1 MKKQWVI
8 VLSVVATL
16 TLLLSGCQTGP
27 TAEEI
32 VAKMQEVEAS
42 TDDAHAVVAFSVQAE
57 DMDVD
62 MNVVVELWEQR
73 PGKLRAEVLE
83 ASEADIVGVVSVTDG
98 EQAWLYHP
106 GEDVVVTG
114 ALGDLES
121 DEIPVDPQQV
131 IGLLEEG
138 IQWAMDNFDVK
149 LAGEEELNGVAT
161 YKLEF
166 TPREDEDYPMPIPAD
181 AKATLWV
188 EKERWIAL
196 QAHVDGSSFGEGWVR
211 VRSFEFNTGLDDALF
226 QFEIP
231 EGAKVIDVADMQPT
245 HLTLDE
251 AEAQAGFDLLVPTYE
266 PDGVTLIAVF
276 SHEGIFVLRYDHS
289 ATSFVVQQRQLEEGQ
304 APQTIGKNAA
314 ITDLSDTGS
323 EIMGFYCPNGDCGEE
338 ITVRGQTAMLFA
350 DEEGGNNL
358 LSWVEDGVN
367 VTIAGHI
374 SADEIVKVAESL
386 Q

>member
-1 MKKQWVI
+1 M
-8 VLSVVATL
+8 LL
-16 TLLLSGCQTGP
+16 TGCQTGP

-42 TDDAHAVVAFSVQAE
+42 TEDAHAVVAFSAQAE

-131 IGLLEEG
+131 IGLMEEG

-166 TPREDEDYPMPIPAD
+166 TPKEGEDYSLPIPAD
-181 AKATLWV
+181 AQATLWV
-188 EKERWIAL
+188 EKDRWIVL
-196 QAHVDGSSFGEGWVR
+196 QAHVDGGSFGEGWMR

-231 EGAKVIDVADMQPT
+231 EGAEVIDVADMQPT
-245 HLTLDE
+245 HLTLAE

-266 PDGVTLIAVF
+266 PVGATLIEVLQVGEA
-276 SHEGIFVLRYDHS
+276 IVLRYDHS
-289 ATSFVVQQRQLEEGQ
+289 TTSFTVVQGNLPEPMQQIPG
-304 APQTIGKNAA
+304 
-314 ITDLSDTGS
+314 
-323 EIMGFYCPNGDCGEE
+323 GESAE
-338 ITVRGQTAMLFA
+338 VAVRGQTATLVTDDA
-350 DEEGGNNL
+350 GNSF
-358 LSWVEDGVN
+358 LSWTEDGVR
-367 VTIAGHI
+367 VAIAGHI
-374 SADEIVKVAESL
+374 SADEIVQVAESL

>member
-1 MKKQWVI
+1 MKKQLVI

-16 TLLLSGCQTGP
+16 ALLLSGCQTGP

-42 TDDAHAVVAFSVQAE
+42 TEDAHAVVEFSIQPE

-62 MNVVVELWEQR
+62 MDVVVELWEKR
-73 PGKLRAEVLE
+73 PAKLRAEVLE
-83 ASEADIVGVVSVTDG
+83 ADETEFEGVISVTDG

-106 GEDVVVTG
+106 GENVVVTG

-121 DEIPVDPQQV
+121 DEIPIDPQQV
-131 IGLLEEG
+131 IQLMEEG

-166 TPREDEDYPMPIPAD
+166 TPKEGEEYPMPIPAD

-188 EKERWIAL
+188 EKDRWIAL
-196 QAHVDGSSFGEGWVR
+196 QAHVDGSAFGEGWVR
-211 VRSFEFNTGLDDALF
+211 VRSFEFNTGLDDGLF

-231 EGAKVIDVADMQPT
+231 EGAEVIDIADMEPVP
-245 HLTLDE
+245 LTLDE
-251 AEAQAGFDLLVPTYE
+251 AEARAEFDLLVPTYE
-266 PDGVTLIAVF
+266 PDGATLIEVF
-276 SHEGIFVLRYDHS
+276 RVGDAFILRYDHS
-289 ATSFVVQQRQLEEGQ
+289 TTSFTIVQGDL
-304 APQTIGKNAA
+304 PQPMQETP
-314 ITDLSDTGS
+314 S
-323 EIMGFYCPNGDCGEE
+323 GEATE
-338 ITVRGQTAMLFA
+338 VTVRGQVAVLVTDGA
-350 DEEGGNNL
+350 GNSFL
-358 LSWVEDGVN
+358 TWTEDGVSIA
-367 VTIAGHI
+367 IAGHI
-374 SADEIVKVAESL
+374 SADEIVRVAESL

>member
-1 MKKQWVI
+1 MNKRWLI
-8 VLSVVATL
+8 VLSSVATL
-16 TLLLSGCQTGP
+16 ALLLSGCQPGP

-42 TDDAHAVVAFSVQAE
+42 TEDAHAVVEFSVEAE

-62 MNVVVELWEQR
+62 LEVVVELWEKR

-83 ASEADIVGVVSVTDG
+83 ASEGEFEGVISVTDG

-106 GEDVVVTG
+106 GENVVVTG

-131 IGLLEEG
+131 IQLMEEG

-149 LAGEEELNGVAT
+149 LAGEEELDGVAT
-161 YKLEF
+161 YELEF
-166 TPREDEDYPMPIPAD
+166 TPKADEEYPMPIPAD
-181 AKATLWV
+181 ARATLWV

-211 VRSFEFNTGLDDALF
+211 VRSFEFNTGLDDELF

-231 EGAKVIDVADMQPT
+231 EGAEVIDIADMEPVP
-245 HLTLDE
+245 LTLDE
-251 AEAQAGFDLLVPTYE
+251 AEEQAAFGLLVPSYE
-266 PDGVTLIAVF
+266 PDGATLIEVF
-276 SHEGIFVLRYDHS
+276 RVGDAFILHYDHS
-289 ATSFVVQQRQLEEGQ
+289 TTSFTIVQGDL
-304 APQTIGKNAA
+304 PQPMQQ
-314 ITDLSDTGS
+314 SPS
-323 EIMGFYCPNGDCGEE
+323 GEATE
-338 ITVRGQTAMLFA
+338 VTVRGQTAALVTDGA
-350 DEEGGNNL
+350 GNSF
-358 LSWVEDGVN
+358 LSWAEDEVSIA
-367 VTIAGHI
+367 IAGHI

>member
-1 MKKQWVI
+1 
-8 VLSVVATL
+8 
-16 TLLLSGCQTGP
+16 LSGCQTGP

-42 TDDAHAVVAFSVQAE
+42 TEDAHAVVEFSIQPE

-62 MNVVVELWEQR
+62 MDVVVELWEKR
-73 PGKLRAEVLE
+73 PAKLRAEVLE
-83 ASEADIVGVVSVTDG
+83 ADETEFEGVISVTDG

-106 GEDVVVTG
+106 GENVVVTG

-121 DEIPVDPQQV
+121 DEIPIDPQQV
-131 IGLLEEG
+131 IQLMEEG

-166 TPREDEDYPMPIPAD
+166 TPKEGEDYSMPIPAD

-188 EKERWIAL
+188 EKDRWIAL
-196 QAHVDGSSFGEGWVR
+196 QAHVDGGAFGEGWVR

-231 EGAKVIDVADMQPT
+231 EGVEVIDVADMEPVP
-245 HLTLDE
+245 LTLDE
-251 AEAQAGFDLLVPTYE
+251 AETQAGFDLLVPTYE
-266 PDGVTLIAVF
+266 PDGATLIEVF
-276 SHEGIFVLRYDHS
+276 RVGDAFILRYDHS
-289 ATSFVVQQRQLEEGQ
+289 TTSFTIVQGDL
-304 APQTIGKNAA
+304 PQPMQQTP
-314 ITDLSDTGS
+314 S
-323 EIMGFYCPNGDCGEE
+323 GEATE
-338 ITVRGQTAMLFA
+338 VTVRGETAMLVT
-350 DEEGGNNL
+350 DDTGNSFL
-358 LSWVEDGVN
+358 TWTEDGVS
-367 VTIAGHI
+367 VAIAGHI

>member
-1 MKKQWVI
+1 MRKRLLLG
-8 VLSVVATL
+8 LSFLVTL

-42 TDDAHAVVAFSVQAE
+42 TEDAHAVVEFSVQAE
-57 DMDVD
+57 DMDVEMD
-62 MNVVVELWEQR
+62 VVVELWEQR
-73 PGKLRAEVLE
+73 PNKIRAEVLE
-83 ASEADIVGVVSVTDG
+83 AGEAEFEGVISVTDG

-106 GEDVVVTG
+106 DENVVVTG

-131 IGLLEEG
+131 IGLMEEG

-166 TPREDEDYPMPIPAD
+166 TPKEGEDYPMPIPAD

-196 QAHVDGSSFGEGWVR
+196 QAHVDGSSFGEGWVH

-231 EGAKVIDVADMQPT
+231 AGAHVINIEDMQPT
-245 HLTLDE
+245 PLTLDE

-266 PDGVTLIAVF
+266 PDGVTLIEVLQVGEA
-276 SHEGIFVLRYDHS
+276 FVLRYDHS
-289 ATSFVVQQRQLEEGQ
+289 TTSFTIVQGDLPHMEGGL
-304 APQTIGKNAA
+304 PEGTHSG
-314 ITDLSDTGS
+314 
-323 EIMGFYCPNGDCGEE
+323 EIVDVD
-338 ITVRGQTAMLFA
+338 VRGQTATLA
-350 DEEGGNNL
+350 TDGAGNSF
-358 LSWVEDGVN
+358 LSWTENGVS

>member
-1 MKKQWVI
+1 MEKRLLLG
-8 VLSVVATL
+8 LSLLVTL
-16 TLLLSGCQTGP
+16 SLLLSGCQPGP

-42 TDDAHAVVAFSVQAE
+42 TEDAHAVVEFDVQFE
-57 DMDVD
+57 DQDLA
-62 MNVVVELWEQR
+62 VVVELWEKR
-73 PGKLRAEVLE
+73 PAKLRAEVIE
-83 ASEADIVGVVSVTDG
+83 AGEAEVDGIDIAGVVSVTDG

-106 GEDVVVTG
+106 GENVVVTG

-131 IGLLEEG
+131 IQFMEEG

-166 TPREDEDYPMPIPAD
+166 TPKEDGGYSLPIPAD

-188 EKERWIAL
+188 EKDRWIAL

-231 EGAKVIDVADMQPT
+231 EGAEVIDISDMEPVP
-245 HLTLDE
+245 LTLDE
-251 AEAQAGFDLLVPTYE
+251 AEAQAEFDLLVPTYE
-266 PDGVTLIAVF
+266 PDGATLIEVF
-276 SHEGIFVLRYDHS
+276 RVGDAFILRYDH
-289 ATSFVVQQRQLEEGQ
+289 ATTSFTIVQGDL
-304 APQTIGKNAA
+304 PQPMQQSPGGEAA
-314 ITDLSDTGS
+314 
-323 EIMGFYCPNGDCGEE
+323 EVA
-338 ITVRGQTAMLFA
+338 VRGQTAALFA
-350 DEEGGNNL
+350 DDAGNSFL
-358 LSWVEDGVN
+358 TWTEDGVSIA
-367 VTIAGHI
+367 IAGHI
-374 SADEIVKVAESL
+374 SADEIVRVAESL

>member
-1 MKKQWVI
+1 MNKRWLL

-16 TLLLSGCQTGP
+16 ALLLSGCQPGP

-42 TDDAHAVVAFSVQAE
+42 TEDAHAVVEFDVQFEGENLA
-57 DMDVD
+57 
-62 MNVVVELWEQR
+62 VVVELWEKR
-73 PGKLRAEVLE
+73 PAKLRAEVIE
-83 ASEADIVGVVSVTDG
+83 AGGAEFDGVDIEGVVSVTDG

-106 GEDVVVTG
+106 GENVVVTG

-131 IGLLEEG
+131 IQLMEEG

-166 TPREDEDYPMPIPAD
+166 TPKEGEDYPMPIPED

-188 EKERWIAL
+188 EKDRWIAL
-196 QAHVDGSSFGEGWVR
+196 QAHVDGGTFGEGWVR
-211 VRSFEFNTGLDDALF
+211 VRSFEFNTGLDDGLF

-231 EGAKVIDVADMQPT
+231 EGAEVIDLADMEPVP
-245 HLTLDE
+245 LTLDE
-251 AEAQAGFDLLVPTYE
+251 AEAQAEFDLLVPTYE
-266 PDGVTLIAVF
+266 PDGATLIEVF
-276 SHEGIFVLRYDHS
+276 RVGDAFILRYDHS
-289 ATSFVVQQRQLEEGQ
+289 TTSFTIVQGDL
-304 APQTIGKNAA
+304 PQPMQETPGGEAA
-314 ITDLSDTGS
+314 
-323 EIMGFYCPNGDCGEE
+323 EV
-338 ITVRGQTAMLFA
+338 TVRGQTAMLVTDDA
-350 DEEGGNNL
+350 GNSFL
-358 LSWVEDGVN
+358 TWTEDGVS
-367 VTIAGHI
+367 VAIAGHI

>member
-1 MKKQWVI
+1 MRKRLLLG
-8 VLSVVATL
+8 LSLLVTL
-16 TLLLSGCQTGP
+16 TLLLSGCQPGP

-42 TDDAHAVVAFSVQAE
+42 TEDAHAVVEFSIQSE

-62 MNVVVELWEQR
+62 MDVVVELWEKR
-73 PGKLRAEVLE
+73 PAKLRAEVI
-83 ASEADIVGVVSVTDG
+83 EADEAEFKGVISVTDG

-106 GEDVVVTG
+106 GENVVVTG

-131 IGLLEEG
+131 IGLMEEG

-166 TPREDEDYPMPIPAD
+166 TPKEGEDYSLPIPAD

-188 EKERWIAL
+188 EKDRWIAL
-196 QAHVDGSSFGEGWVR
+196 QAHVDGSTFGEGWVR

-231 EGAKVIDVADMQPT
+231 EGAEVINVADMEPVP
-245 HLTLDE
+245 LTLDE

-266 PDGVTLIAVF
+266 PDGTTLIEVF
-276 SHEGIFVLRYDHS
+276 RVGDAFVLRYDHS
-289 ATSFVVQQRQLEEGQ
+289 TTSFTIVQGDL
-304 APQTIGKNAA
+304 PQPMQQ
-314 ITDLSDTGS
+314 SPS
-323 EIMGFYCPNGDCGEE
+323 GEATE
-338 ITVRGQTAMLFA
+338 VTVRGQTAALFA
-350 DEEGGNNL
+350 DDTGNSFL
-358 LSWVEDGVN
+358 AWTEDGVSIA
-367 VTIAGHI
+367 IAGHI

>member
-1 MKKQWVI
+1 MRKRLLLG
-8 VLSVVATL
+8 LSLLVTL
-16 TLLLSGCQTGP
+16 TLLLSGCQPGP

-42 TDDAHAVVAFSVQAE
+42 TEDAHAVVEFDVQAE
-57 DMDVD
+57 DMDMD
-62 MNVVVELWEQR
+62 LQVVVELWEKR
-73 PGKLRAEVLE
+73 PAKLRAEVI
-83 ASEADIVGVVSVTDG
+83 EADEAEFKGVISVTDG

-106 GEDVVVTG
+106 GENVVVTG

-131 IGLLEEG
+131 IGLMEEG

-166 TPREDEDYPMPIPAD
+166 TPKEGEDYPMPIPAD

-188 EKERWIAL
+188 EKDRWIAL
-196 QAHVDGSSFGEGWVR
+196 QAHVDGSTFGEGWVR

-231 EGAKVIDVADMQPT
+231 EGAEVINVADMEPVP
-245 HLTLDE
+245 LTLDE

-266 PDGVTLIAVF
+266 PDGATLIEVF
-276 SHEGIFVLRYDHS
+276 RVGDAFVLRYDHS
-289 ATSFVVQQRQLEEGQ
+289 TTSFTIVQGDL
-304 APQTIGKNAA
+304 PQPMQQ
-314 ITDLSDTGS
+314 SPS
-323 EIMGFYCPNGDCGEE
+323 GEVTE
-338 ITVRGQTAMLFA
+338 VTVRGQTAALFA
-350 DEEGGNNL
+350 DDTGNSFL
-358 LSWVEDGVN
+358 AWTEDGVSIA
-367 VTIAGHI
+367 IAGHI

>member
-1 MKKQWVI
+1 MRKRLLLG
-8 VLSVVATL
+8 LSLLVTL
-16 TLLLSGCQTGP
+16 TLLLSGCQPGP

-42 TDDAHAVVAFSVQAE
+42 TEDAHAVVEFSIQSE

-62 MNVVVELWEQR
+62 MDVVVELWEKR
-73 PGKLRAEVLE
+73 PAKLRAEVI
-83 ASEADIVGVVSVTDG
+83 EADEAEFKGVISVTDG
-98 EQAWLYHP
+98 EQVWLYHP
-106 GEDVVVTG
+106 GENVVVTG

-131 IGLLEEG
+131 IGLMEEG

-166 TPREDEDYPMPIPAD
+166 TPKEGEDYSLPIPAD

-188 EKERWIAL
+188 EKDRWIAL
-196 QAHVDGSSFGEGWVR
+196 QAHVDGSTFGEGWVR

-226 QFEIP
+226 QFEVP
-231 EGAKVIDVADMQPT
+231 EGAEVINVADMEPVP
-245 HLTLDE
+245 LTLDE

-266 PDGVTLIAVF
+266 PDGTTLIEVF
-276 SHEGIFVLRYDHS
+276 RVGDAFVLRYDHS
-289 ATSFVVQQRQLEEGQ
+289 TTSFTIVQGDL
-304 APQTIGKNAA
+304 PQPMQQ
-314 ITDLSDTGS
+314 SPS
-323 EIMGFYCPNGDCGEE
+323 GEATE
-338 ITVRGQTAMLFA
+338 VTVRGQTAALFA
-350 DEEGGNNL
+350 DDTGNSFL
-358 LSWVEDGVN
+358 AWTEDGVSIA
-367 VTIAGHI
+367 IAGHI

>member
-1 MKKQWVI
+1 VDLRFTHYPEKERQMKKRLLVG
-8 VLSVVATL
+8 LSVLVTL
-16 TLLLSGCQTGP
+16 SLLLSGCQTGP

-32 VAKMQEVEAS
+32 VAKMQEVEAN
-42 TDDAHAVVAFSVQAE
+42 TEDAHAVVEFSVQAE

-62 MNVVVELWEQR
+62 MNVVVELWEKR
-73 PGKLRAEVLE
+73 PTKLRAEVLE
-83 ASEADIVGVVSVTDG
+83 ANEAEFEGVISVTDG
-98 EQAWLYHP
+98 ERAWLYHP
-106 GEDVVVTG
+106 GENVVVTG

-131 IGLLEEG
+131 IGLMEEG

-231 EGAKVIDVADMQPT
+231 EGAEVIDIADMEPVP
-245 HLTLDE
+245 LTLDE
-251 AEAQAGFDLLVPTYE
+251 AEAQAEFDLLVPTYE
-266 PDGVTLIAVF
+266 PDGVTLIEVLQVDEA
-276 SHEGIFVLRYDHS
+276 FVLRYDHS
-289 ATSFVVQQRQLEEGQ
+289 TTSFTIVQGDL
-304 APQTIGKNAA
+304 PQPMQQSPSGEAA
-314 ITDLSDTGS
+314 
-323 EIMGFYCPNGDCGEE
+323 EV
-338 ITVRGQTAMLFA
+338 TVRGQTATLVT
-350 DEEGGNNL
+350 DDTGNSFL
-358 LSWVEDGVN
+358 TWTEDGVSIA
-367 VTIAGHI
+367 IAGHI

>member
-1 MKKQWVI
+1 MNKRWLI
-8 VLSVVATL
+8 TLSVVATL
-16 TLLLSGCQTGP
+16 ALLLSGCQTGP

-42 TDDAHAVVAFSVQAE
+42 TEDAHAVVEFNVQAE

-62 MNVVVELWEQR
+62 MDVVVELWEKR
-73 PGKLRAEVLE
+73 PGKFRAEVLE
-83 ASEADIVGVVSVTDG
+83 AGEAEVDGVDIEGAISVTDG

-106 GEDVVVTG
+106 GENVVVTG
-114 ALGDLES
+114 VLGDLES
-121 DEIPVDPQQV
+121 DEVPIDPQQV
-131 IGLLEEG
+131 IQFMEEG
-138 IQWAMDNFDVK
+138 IQWAMDNFDVE

-166 TPREDEDYPMPIPAD
+166 TPKEDEDSSLPMPAD

-231 EGAKVIDVADMQPT
+231 DGAKVIDVADMEPV

-251 AEAQAGFDLLVPTYE
+251 AKDAAEFDLLVPAYE
-266 PDGVTLIAVF
+266 PDGVTLIEVF
-276 SHEGIFVLRYDHS
+276 QVGEAFVLRYDHS
-289 ATSFVVQQRQLEEGQ
+289 TTSFTIVQGDLPHMEFDLQEEGSHS
-304 APQTIGKNAA
+304 G
-314 ITDLSDTGS
+314 
-323 EIMGFYCPNGDCGEE
+323 EIVDVD
-338 ITVRGQTAMLFA
+338 VRGQKATLAT
-350 DEEGGNNL
+350 DGEGNSF
-358 LSWVEDGVN
+358 LSWTEDGVSI
-367 VTIAGHI
+367 TIAGHI

>member
-1 MKKQWVI
+1 MRKRLLLG
-8 VLSVVATL
+8 LSFLVTL
-16 TLLLSGCQTGP
+16 SLLLSGCQPGP

-42 TDDAHAVVAFSVQAE
+42 TEDAHAVVEFDVQFEGENLA
-57 DMDVD
+57 
-62 MNVVVELWEQR
+62 VVVELWEKR
-73 PGKLRAEVLE
+73 PAKLRAEVIE
-83 ASEADIVGVVSVTDG
+83 AGGAEFDGVDIEGVVSVTDG

-106 GEDVVVTG
+106 GENVVVTG

-131 IGLLEEG
+131 IQLMEEG

-166 TPREDEDYPMPIPAD
+166 TPKEGEDYPMPIPED

-188 EKERWIAL
+188 EKDRWIAL
-196 QAHVDGSSFGEGWVR
+196 QAHVDGGTFGEGWVR
-211 VRSFEFNTGLDDALF
+211 VRSFEFNTGLDDGLF

-231 EGAKVIDVADMQPT
+231 EGAEVIDLADMEPVP
-245 HLTLDE
+245 LTLDE
-251 AEAQAGFDLLVPTYE
+251 AEAQAEFDLLVPTYE
-266 PDGVTLIAVF
+266 PDGATLIEVF
-276 SHEGIFVLRYDHS
+276 RVGDAFILRYDHS
-289 ATSFVVQQRQLEEGQ
+289 TTSFTIVQGDL
-304 APQTIGKNAA
+304 PQPMQETPGGEAA
-314 ITDLSDTGS
+314 
-323 EIMGFYCPNGDCGEE
+323 EV
-338 ITVRGQTAMLFA
+338 TVRGQTAMLVTDDA
-350 DEEGGNNL
+350 GNSFL
-358 LSWVEDGVN
+358 TWTEDGVS
-367 VTIAGHI
+367 VAIAGHI

>member
-1 MKKQWVI
+1 MKKQLAI
-8 VLSVVATL
+8 MLSVVATL
-16 TLLLSGCQTGP
+16 ALLLSGCQPGP

-42 TDDAHAVVAFSVQAE
+42 TEDAHAVVEFDVQFE
-57 DMDVD
+57 DQDLA
-62 MNVVVELWEQR
+62 VVVELWEKR
-73 PGKLRAEVLE
+73 PAKLRAEVIE
-83 ASEADIVGVVSVTDG
+83 AGGAEFDGVDIAGVVSVTDG

-106 GEDVVVTG
+106 GENVVVTG

-131 IGLLEEG
+131 IQLMEEG

-166 TPREDEDYPMPIPAD
+166 TPKEGEDYSMPIPAD

-188 EKERWIAL
+188 EKDRWIAL
-196 QAHVDGSSFGEGWVR
+196 QAHVDGGAFGEGWVR

-231 EGAKVIDVADMQPT
+231 EGVEVIDVADMEPVP
-245 HLTLDE
+245 LTLDE
-251 AEAQAGFDLLVPTYE
+251 AETQAGFDLLVPTYE
-266 PDGVTLIAVF
+266 PDGATLIEVF
-276 SHEGIFVLRYDHS
+276 RVGDAFILRYDHS
-289 ATSFVVQQRQLEEGQ
+289 TTSFTIVQGDL
-304 APQTIGKNAA
+304 PQPMQQTP
-314 ITDLSDTGS
+314 S
-323 EIMGFYCPNGDCGEE
+323 GEATE
-338 ITVRGQTAMLFA
+338 VTVRGETAMLVT
-350 DEEGGNNL
+350 DDTGNSFL
-358 LSWVEDGVN
+358 TWTEDGVS
-367 VTIAGHI
+367 VAIAGHI